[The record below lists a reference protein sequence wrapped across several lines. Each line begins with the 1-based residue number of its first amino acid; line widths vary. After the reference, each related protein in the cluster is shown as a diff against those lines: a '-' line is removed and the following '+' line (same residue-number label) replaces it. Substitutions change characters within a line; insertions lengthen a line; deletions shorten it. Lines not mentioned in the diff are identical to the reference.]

1 MIKTYLVDDEQVII
15 DELLKIV
22 DWEGSGYTVCGY
34 QNDSKTALKAIEKLR
49 PMMIVCDISMN
60 GMNGLQLISEV
71 FKV

>member
-34 QNDSKTALKAIEKLR
+34 ANDSKTALKEIEKLR
-49 PMMIVCDISMN
+49 LDVKEKENEAIKLV
-60 GMNGLQLISEV
+60 LTELI
-71 FKV
+71 

>member
-34 QNDSKTALKAIEKLR
+34 ANDSKTALKEIEKL
-49 PMMIVCDISMN
+49 SAT
-60 GMNGLQLISEV
+60 SA
-71 FKV
+71 